1 MITGLYEAH
10 LPVKE
15 LERSIAFYEKLGLA
29 CAFQNERVA
38 FFWIEH
44 GKSWLGLWKAG
55 QAELPYHPSVRH
67 VAFRMEQEN
76 IDKAQDWLKER
87 GIEVRSAFG
96 VAAADQPLVLDN
108 HPHAHAAIYFED
120 PDGNSLELIA
130 PLRFDMETVNGT
142 MPYQDWQHLFETES
156 EKKTI

>member
-1 MITGLYEAH
+1 M
-10 LPVKE
+10 
-15 LERSIAFYEKLGLA
+15 
-29 CAFQNERVA
+29 
-38 FFWIEH
+38 
-44 GKSWLGLWKAG
+44 
-55 QAELPYHPSVRH
+55 
-67 VAFRMEQEN
+67 
-76 IDKAQDWLKER
+76 
-87 GIEVRSAFG
+87 GIIVRSAFG